1 MLIYAKSI
9 QIVCEIG
16 KNNEK
21 KEKKCLKLMTLI
33 HSKP

>member
-1 MLIYAKSI
+1 MLISAKNI

-21 KEKKCLKLMTLI
+21 RKEMLKIDDIDTF
-33 HSKP
+33 

>member
-1 MLIYAKSI
+1 MLQCSFLQKNI

-21 KEKKCLKLMTLI
+21 RKEMLKIDDIDTF
-33 HSKP
+33 

>member
-1 MLIYAKSI
+1 MLISTKNI

-21 KEKKCLKLMTLI
+21 RKEMLKIDDIDTF
-33 HSKP
+33 